1 MCPNGEIFVS
11 VGLFYR
17 MGNDSSSL
25 LSADTSDHSV
35 KQRGVSRVHDLSVV
49 HFLKYPAEL
58 LVLFEG
64 IHRVFRKLQMNGTG
78 ETISADEAVKSGFAV

>member
-11 VGLFYR
+11 VGLIYR
-17 MGNDSSSL
+17 MWNDPSLL

-49 HFLKYPAEL
+49 HFLNYPAEF
-58 LVLFEG
+58 LVLFKG
-64 IHRVFRKLQMNGTG
+64 IHRVFR
-78 ETISADEAVKSGFAV
+78 